1 MSGHGQFFR
10 GRRDLVPPESPETAP
25 ELPEPEPAPETK
37 PKHQSRVPLT
47 FEVFAALSGGVG
59 EGSFAGCC
67 TSFDEWQD
75 ATAFKARQAA
85 QERKRLGLPP
95 EVADPNDPMR
105 RR

>member
-1 MSGHGQFFR
+1 MPDET
-10 GRRDLVPPESPETAP
+10 GRPDPPV
-25 ELPEPEPAPETK
+25 K
-37 PKHQSRVPLT
+37 QRRT
-47 FEVFAALSGGVG
+47 FGDVFGALEGNG
-59 EGSFAGCC
+59 EGPFAGCV

-75 ATAFKARQAA
+75 AMAFKARQAA